1 VDRNEVKKAMMKK
14 YATVLGAGLALLA
27 GVGLVAL
34 RAADNKTLHA
44 DTKKQADEVGKKDWD
59 DMSKAGAAI
68 AKKYMLDDV
77 MYQFKPRN
85 AKKNPGIG
93 IGETPGVIKPDGIE
107 QKLQNMAKRVSPA
120 DVKAAKDLKRMAEI
134 SAAIASIAVNLPP
147 PVMGAKNPAAW
158 KKHSKEMF
166 VAAKALS
173 KVLDSPKPKAD
184 DIKKAVINLN
194 ATCTDCHS
202 IFRDSQ

>member
-1 VDRNEVKKAMMKK
+1 MRK

-27 GVGLVAL
+27 GVGVVAL
-34 RAADNKTLHA
+34 RAADNKELHA
-44 DTKKQADEVGKKDWD
+44 DTRKQADDVGKKDWD
-59 DMSKAGAAI
+59 ELSKAGAAI

-93 IGETPGVIKPDGIE
+93 IGSKPGAIKPDGIE

-120 DVKAAKDLKRMAEI
+120 DVKAAKDLQRMAEI

-147 PVMGAKNPAAW
+147 PAMGAKKPAAW

-166 VAAKALS
+166 EASKALI
-173 KVLDSPKPKAD
+173 KALDTKKPD
-184 DIKKAVINLN
+184 VIKKAVINLN